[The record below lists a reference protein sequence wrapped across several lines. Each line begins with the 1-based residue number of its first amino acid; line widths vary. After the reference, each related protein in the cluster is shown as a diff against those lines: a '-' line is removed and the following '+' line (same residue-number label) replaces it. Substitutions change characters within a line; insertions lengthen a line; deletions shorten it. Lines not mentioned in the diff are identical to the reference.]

1 MSVISGALLTLS
13 SGSKIS
19 RGVALTPKPID
30 LFRHVKQRRIQGLC
44 CPWMILVLAI
54 LLLNYLKKF
63 PIDAL
68 KIDASFVRDV
78 QTDPNDRAIIKSI
91 IALARNMGL
100 KIIAESVESPAQL
113 EILATM
119 GCDYIQ
125 SYFVGHP
132 MSASDCE
139 QQFLIKSK
147 R

>member
-1 MSVISGALLTLS
+1 MEQEITESTIMKDLQSVMSTLKT
-13 SGSKIS
+13 SKNT
-19 RGVALTPKPID
+19 GVMLSVDDFGTGY
-30 LFRHVKQRRIQGLC
+30 F
-44 CPWMILVLAI
+44 
-54 LLLNYLKKF
+54 LLNYLKKF

-68 KIDASFVRDV
+68 KIDAGFVRDV

-100 KIIAESVESPAQL
+100 KIIAEGVESPAQL

>member
-1 MSVISGALLTLS
+1 
-13 SGSKIS
+13 
-19 RGVALTPKPID
+19 
-30 LFRHVKQRRIQGLC
+30 
-44 CPWMILVLAI
+44 MILVLAI

-125 SYFVGHP
+125 T
-132 MSASDCE
+132 
-139 QQFLIKSK
+139 
-147 R
+147 

>member
-1 MSVISGALLTLS
+1 
-13 SGSKIS
+13 
-19 RGVALTPKPID
+19 
-30 LFRHVKQRRIQGLC
+30 
-44 CPWMILVLAI
+44 MILVLAI

-119 GCDYIQ
+119 G
-125 SYFVGHP
+125 
-132 MSASDCE
+132 
-139 QQFLIKSK
+139 
-147 R
+147 

>member
-1 MSVISGALLTLS
+1 
-13 SGSKIS
+13 
-19 RGVALTPKPID
+19 
-30 LFRHVKQRRIQGLC
+30 
-44 CPWMILVLAI
+44 
-54 LLLNYLKKF
+54 
-63 PIDAL
+63 
-68 KIDASFVRDV
+68 VRDV

-100 KIIAESVESPAQL
+100 KIIAEGVESPAQL

-125 SYFVGHP
+125 TYFVGHP